1 MESLLGKLQV
11 AGEEF
16 WRWFRND
23 FIKKGT
29 ELILAA
35 YEQAL
40 GANFVKH
47 SIDMIRPLRQQYAD
61 FVVTPLK
68 QYIWHI
74 VSA

>member
-1 MESLLGKLQV
+1 MKKRTPRTTGRKRRKSRTRMKKPYMESLLGKLQV

-35 YEQAL
+35 
-40 GANFVKH
+40 
-47 SIDMIRPLRQQYAD
+47 
-61 FVVTPLK
+61 
-68 QYIWHI
+68 
-74 VSA
+74 